1 MGFFHSVFFVQC
13 CVCPWACSELVLS
26 VHGVPERVCQELPG
40 LCFVMHRGT
49 QHMLALHSDLPDA
62 AAGAV
67 CDAWRMHGRAVST
80 GDGFCS
86 LVTHLDAVGA
96 LWRSGDMIS
105 PLLCVC
111 FGQPGE
117 GLREISIRVSAAHV
131 FCCWHVKVW
140 AAVYTTTECV
150 QKFREAMGSGAVHAA
165 ESSAELRASNPFF
178 IRCTS
183 KHINKTSVQ

>member
-67 CDAWRMHGRAVST
+67 CDAWRMHGCAVST

-117 GLREISIRVSAAHV
+117 GLRERSVFVFLLLTYSAAGV
-131 FCCWHVKVW
+131 SKCGLQCTQPLSVCRSSGRQW
-140 AAVYTTTECV
+140 AAE
-150 QKFREAMGSGAVHAA
+150 QFML
-165 ESSAELRASNPFF
+165 LRAMQS
-178 IRCTS
+178 
-183 KHINKTSVQ
+183 